1 MGTTQL
7 GIALHVMVATMRR
20 CNSNSADEDLQS
32 HSILFLLHE
41 KQIAKWMNYMA
52 ILMLFVAN
60 VVSYDDKP
68 KKKKKKK

>member
-1 MGTTQL
+1 
-7 GIALHVMVATMRR
+7 MRR

-32 HSILFLLHE
+32 HSILFLLHK

-60 VVSYDDKP
+60 VVNYDDKP
-68 KKKKKKK
+68 KKKK